1 MEKLQVENAVVS
13 QGSSPNWQFG
23 KHTETAIE
31 PGLAGLGE
39 EESCESILLGI
50 SQKN

>member
-31 PGLAGLGE
+31 PWAG
-39 EESCESILLGI
+39 ESCESILLGI